1 MYLLP
6 RGAERVYIA
15 EQNTMIDNPQTAESV
30 AENLVWF
37 AMSATYCRELKA
49 KSFLE
54 SKSVECF
61 VPMKY
66 EIVKDRRRGK
76 IKKLIPAIHNLI
88 FVHTTKERIQT
99 LKAGVEY
106 LQYMTKP
113 EGGRNIP
120 IVVPDEQM
128 QQFITTCNTHDE
140 KLTFLS
146 PDEVKLSEG
155 VDVKIIGGAFDGIVG
170 KFVKVEG
177 KRKKRVVVSVQG
189 ITDVMLAEITDG
201 YLQVIE

>member
-1 MYLLP
+1 
-6 RGAERVYIA
+6 
-15 EQNTMIDNPQTAESV
+15 MIDNPQTAESV

-37 AMSATYCRELKA
+37 AMSATYCRELKV

-76 IKKLIPAIHNLI
+76 VKKLIPAIHNLI

-155 VDVKIIGGAFDGIVG
+155 VLVKIIGGAFDGIVG

-201 YLQVIE
+201 YLQVLE